1 MTWIRE
7 QVREIALGEWSL
19 ELRDDDLAQIRFR
32 GHEVLRSVRAVVR
45 DRDWN
50 TAVWTVESVAD
61 DSIAL
66 SSTSF
71 DNQFDGS
78 LSLVADDSS
87 LRISFEVDAEREFWT
102 NRTGLVVLHPAALS
116 GAPLTITHTSGLVSR
131 THFPTDISPHQ
142 PAFDIRALEA
152 EGVTVAFEGDAFEM
166 EDQRNWTDASFKTY
180 SRALA
185 DPFPY
190 LFDGPVRQSV
200 TISVS
205 SELAETLTIGRDS
218 DDSGEMGPISS
229 DRQNLT
235 LTEAGPV
242 RFSVGASTAP
252 GEGPTDPIGHDTLVE
267 VDLDW
272 DGWPAVIERAAAS
285 GLPLDVRLVLPLE
298 DPDPRVREAVAAL
311 AELPVARIAAIQPP
325 THPAEHMSDDAA
337 VRILR
342 AALGDRDVP
351 VIGGTR
357 SHFTELNR
365 GQHLVPE
372 GLDGI
377 AFSTTPMFHTLET
390 LQLEQAIGM
399 QRLVAEQAVRIADGA
414 PVHVG
419 PVTLR
424 AHLNNVATTSPER
437 PGVADLSEGYGP
449 ELLNADDDRQ
459 TAPELA
465 AWTIASAAA
474 LAVPG
479 VSTVSFFE
487 GWGPRGIR
495 AADGSEYPVADA
507 IRALAALAGP
517 LATAHDGSVW
527 AIASE
532 NTLLVANLGDASRAL
547 SVAEGEVDVPA
558 KGWVSVDR

>member
-19 ELRDDDLAQIRFR
+19 RLRDDDLAQIRFR

-50 TAVWTVESVAD
+50 TAVWTVGSVTSS
-61 DSIAL
+61 SIAL

-71 DNQFDGS
+71 DNRFDGS
-78 LSLVADDSS
+78 LSLVADESS

-200 TISVS
+200 TISVGA
-205 SELAETLTIGRDS
+205 ELLTIARDS
-218 DDSGEMGPISS
+218 DDSGENAHISS

-235 LTEAGPV
+235 LAEVGPV

-252 GEGPTDPIGHDTLVE
+252 GNGPTDPIGHDTLVE

-272 DGWPAVIERAAAS
+272 AGWPAVIARAAAS
-285 GLPLDVRLVLPLE
+285 GLPLDVRLVLPLA
-298 DPDPRVREAVAAL
+298 DPEARVREAVAAL
-311 AELPVARIAAIQPP
+311 ADLPVARITAVQPP
-325 THPAEHMSDDAA
+325 THAAEHMSDNES

-342 AALGDRDVP
+342 DALGDRGVP

-390 LQLEQAIGM
+390 LQLEQAIDM

-424 AHLNNVATTSPER
+424 AHLNNVATTSPRR
-437 PGVADLSEGYGP
+437 PETDELSEGYGP
-449 ELLNADDDRQ
+449 ELLDADDERQ
-459 TAPELA
+459 TAVELA

-487 GWGPRGIR
+487 EWGPRGIR
-495 AADGSEYPVADA
+495 AANGSDYPVAGA
-507 IRALAALAGP
+507 LRALAALAGP

-547 SVAEGEVDVPA
+547 TVAEVEVEVPA
-558 KGWVSVDR
+558 KGWVSVPR